1 MNTTTITTN
10 SNEKFNQVL
19 NFLKTKRVAYLSS
32 PTIGSITFFT
42 YTTLQTNDLLQQ
54 LIHQLHLKPLQ
65 PSYAFAV

>member
-54 LIHQLHLKPLQ
+54 LIHQLHLKPLL
-65 PSYAFAV
+65 PSYAFAA